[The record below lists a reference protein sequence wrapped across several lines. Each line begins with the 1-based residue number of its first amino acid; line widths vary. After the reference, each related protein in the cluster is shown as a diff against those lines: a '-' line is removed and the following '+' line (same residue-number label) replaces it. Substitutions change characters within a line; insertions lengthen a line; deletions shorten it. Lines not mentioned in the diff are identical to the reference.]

1 MYIMYNLDLSNK
13 IESVDDIAVE
23 CASPHACAR
32 DKSNI
37 NSGIC
42 IATVG
47 L

>member
-1 MYIMYNLDLSNK
+1 MHIMNNLDLSNK
-13 IESVDDIAVE
+13 VQSVDIDDIAVE
-23 CASPHACAR
+23 CACAR

-37 NSGIC
+37 GPGIY